1 MAEALINPHILM
13 WARERAGFGVAEIAE
28 KLKIKPEQWLAW
40 EHGEKNQ
47 ALAKPKSSHRKPIF
61 LLVACTLTSRPSKS
75 LFCRTYAPLA
85 ISLLASSA

>member
-13 WARERAGFGVAEIAE
+13 WARERAGFGVAEIE
-28 KLKIKPEQWLAW
+28 KSSKSN
-40 EHGEKNQ
+40 KNSGWRGSVARKTQ
-47 ALAKPKSSHRKPIF
+47 ALAKPKSSHKKPTF
-61 LLVACTLTSRPSKS
+61 LLVTCTLTSHLSKS